1 MAEITAY
8 FLNLL
13 EILEKEWQ
21 LLRLTA
27 SKTIKGLGWF
37 GIGILML
44 AIGLLLL
51 AWTCFTALAQ
61 AIGPVGAG
69 LATSLLILAA
79 GGAFLWM
86 GSKSLK

>member
-27 SKTIKGLGWF
+27 AKTVKGLGWF
-37 GIGILML
+37 GIGILL
-44 AIGLLLL
+44 LTIGLLLL

-61 AIGPVGAG
+61 IIGPVGAG
-69 LATSLLILAA
+69 LATSLLILAV
-79 GGAFLWM
+79 GGIFLWM